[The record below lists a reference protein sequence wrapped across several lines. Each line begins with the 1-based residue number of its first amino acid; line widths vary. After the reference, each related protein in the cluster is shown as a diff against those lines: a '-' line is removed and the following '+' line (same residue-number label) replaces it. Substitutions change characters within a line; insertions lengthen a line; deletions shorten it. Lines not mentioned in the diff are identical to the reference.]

1 MAFPNREYFFYPGR
15 KAKRGVTGPEILVVD
30 GIHKFRVN
38 RVYKDKTVYKM
49 FCNQYLNPEFFFFL
63 ASCDDEHNHLV
74 DEALVK
80 AEEYKIRMDERVMK
94 DPALPV
100 GDAIKAIKLE
110 IANELS
116 DNEDLF
122 MEVMDSLGSHHA
134 LELRLLRVRDKV
146 IGSMPKNRESFDPI
160 NFLTNVFENND
171 VIVLD
176 SNTEEGVEEVMIRK
190 KL

>member
-1 MAFPNREYFFYPGR
+1 MAFPNKEYFFYPGR
-15 KAKRGVTGPEILVVD
+15 KAKSGVTWPGILVVD

-63 ASCDDEHNHLV
+63 ASGDDEHNHLV

-116 DNEDLF
+116 DNEYLF
-122 MEVMDSLGSHHA
+122 MEVMDS
-134 LELRLLRVRDKV
+134 
-146 IGSMPKNRESFDPI
+146 
-160 NFLTNVFENND
+160 
-171 VIVLD
+171 
-176 SNTEEGVEEVMIRK
+176 
-190 KL
+190 